1 MEERKQNKSLQHAY
15 KKKRRMCSYFGP
27 LKKVGTERSILF
39 YGSHV
44 ACAFFSLFLEVRA
57 DARRE
62 QESVE
67 KGQNNINSS
76 EK

>member
-1 MEERKQNKSLQHAY
+1 
-15 KKKRRMCSYFGP
+15 MCSYFGP

-76 EK
+76 EKWHINIENNRKYYFE

>member
-1 MEERKQNKSLQHAY
+1 MLDHYSRVQDNYVIECDIYCLYYLKSL
-15 KKKRRMCSYFGP
+15 
-27 LKKVGTERSILF
+27 

-57 DARRE
+57 DMWRE
-62 QESVE
+62 RQSVE
-67 KGQNNINSS
+67 KGQNNKINSS

>member
-1 MEERKQNKSLQHAY
+1 
-15 KKKRRMCSYFGP
+15 MCSYFGP

-57 DARRE
+57 DARIE

-76 EK
+76 ENTEKWHINIENNRKYYFE